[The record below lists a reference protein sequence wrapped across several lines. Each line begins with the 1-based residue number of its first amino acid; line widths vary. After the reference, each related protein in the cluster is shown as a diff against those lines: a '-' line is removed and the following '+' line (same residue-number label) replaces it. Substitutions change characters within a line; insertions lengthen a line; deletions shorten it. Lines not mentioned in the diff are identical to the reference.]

1 MEKFSQRMNKP
12 HFWFYVAGTIIVV
25 VAILFLKPWQQS
37 TQTLISSPATPMEII
52 SGAFENNTAI
62 PSQYTCDGKDMSPP
76 LRIQDAPANAK
87 SLALMVHDPDAPR
100 QGGWTHWVVWN
111 IDPATKE
118 IAENTVPAGAVQG
131 RTDSGTNKWGG
142 PCPPSGTHH
151 YQFMLYALDT
161 MLDLPD
167 TTTKSDL
174 EKAMAGHIMEQSTLV
189 GTYARR

>member
-1 MEKFSQRMNKP
+1 M
-12 HFWFYVAGTIIVV
+12 
-25 VAILFLKPWQQS
+25 
-37 TQTLISSPATPMEII
+37 
-52 SGAFENNTAI
+52 
-62 PSQYTCDGKDMSPP
+62 
-76 LRIQDAPANAK
+76 
-87 SLALMVHDPDAPR
+87 HDPDAPR